1 MALFH
6 ITIEKVV
13 VKEDDDVKKLLCE
26 INKKLDRLLGDTDD
40 DEIKQQMMDKLNS
53 AIEDIKSTIK

>member
-13 VKEDDDVKKLLCE
+13 VQPDNDQDIKRLLHL
-26 INKKLDRLLGDTDD
+26 ILKKLDDK
-40 DEIKQQMMDKLNS
+40 DEAERAEIMAKLEK
-53 AIEDIKSTIK
+53 AIADIKSTI

>member
-13 VKEDDDVKKLLCE
+13 VKESSEIKDLLEQILC
-26 INKKLDRLLGDTDD
+26 LLKQSPDE
-40 DEIKQQMMDKLNS
+40 EIKQEIADKLDK
-53 AIEDIKSTIK
+53 AIADIKSTIKN